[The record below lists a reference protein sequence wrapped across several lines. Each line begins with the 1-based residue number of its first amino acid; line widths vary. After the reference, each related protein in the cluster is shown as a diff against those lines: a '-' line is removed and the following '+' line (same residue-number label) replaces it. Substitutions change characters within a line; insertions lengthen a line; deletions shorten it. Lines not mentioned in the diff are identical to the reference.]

1 MTIERLRTLHQARP
15 FRPFTIHMAD
25 GKRIRITHPETLAY
39 SPSGRTIVVTL
50 PDESFHMI
58 DLLMVVRLE
67 VSDRAA
73 RRGRR
78 RSA

>member
-1 MTIERLRTLHQARP
+1 
-15 FRPFTIHMAD
+15 MAD
-25 GKRIRITHPETLAY
+25 GKRIRITYPETLAY
-39 SPSGRTIVVTL
+39 SPSGRSIFVAL
-50 PDESFHMI
+50 PDDSFHHI

-73 RRGRR
+73 RRRRR